1 MDSGLGAEKDLN
13 DAAAGALPDGRRGI
27 RIKGWEIESCKRP
40 ILGSLATRENRAPA
54 YQTPLD
60 GLRQR
65 QIEDQSKTWLV
76 HGWEEKL
83 GTSHLPEMIFGES
96 SLNLLHMESGIR
108 IHFNAF
114 DALKGWKQEPLP
126 PVEVIAAA
134 KWKFRSKPI
143 QQIILDY
150 DYTFTTPYCGS
161 EAIEVKHE
169 KLNLNDM
176 RRSLNWEDCHQRIN
190 LAALSSNEPILF
202 YDEIILYEDEL
213 ADNGIS
219 LLTVKVRVMPSSWF
233 LLLRFWLRVDGVLM
247 RLRDTRIYCSFSGYN
262 GSQPVLLRESCWR
275 EATIQ
280 SFIVQGLPADSRD
293 YHDPNGISQMLPIT
307 AQKIQRLKIS
317 S

>member
-1 MDSGLGAEKDLN
+1 MESGLGAEKDLHE
-13 DAAAGALPDGRRGI
+13 AAAEALPDGRRGI
-27 RIKGWEIESCKRP
+27 RIKGWQIESCKNP
-40 ILGSLATRENRAPA
+40 ILASLATRE
-54 YQTPLD
+54 
-60 GLRQR
+60 
-65 QIEDQSKTWLV
+65 
-76 HGWEEKL
+76 WEEKL
-83 GTSHLPEMIFGES
+83 RTSHLPEMVFGES
-96 SLNLLHMESGIR
+96 SLNLLHLESGVK

-126 PVEVIAAA
+126 PVEVTAAA

-161 EAIEVKHE
+161 ETIELNHE
-169 KLNLNDM
+169 KLNLKDG
-176 RRSLNWEDCHQRIN
+176 RHGLIWEDCDQRIN

-202 YDEIILYEDEL
+202 YDEVILYEDEL

-247 RLRDTRIYCSFSGYN
+247 RLRDTRVYCSFYDDN
-262 GSQPVLLRESCWR
+262 SQPVLLRESCWR

-280 SFIVQGLPADSRD
+280 SLFAQGLSPDSGA
-293 YHDPNGISQMLPIT
+293 YSDPNCISQKLPIVT
-307 AQKIQRLKIS
+307 HKIQRLKIS
-317 S
+317 L